1 MDVPCVKL
9 NRFVVQ
15 RNHHHIGNRLQVHRK
30 RKEKGREGTKR
41 KEKKR
46 EKRREKEAKNAR
58 LQTPGSHR
66 RAGTAMVL
74 SLRLGPWSRGCGS
87 KARSPHL
94 LVSLAQLPGV
104 TTHPA

>member
-15 RNHHHIGNRLQVHRK
+15 RNHHHIVNRLQVHRK

-46 EKRREKEAKNAR
+46 EKRREKEAMNAR
-58 LQTPGSHR
+58 R
-66 RAGTAMVL
+66 RL
-74 SLRLGPWSRGCGS
+74 LGATEGQALPWCFPYGWD
-87 KARSPHL
+87 
-94 LVSLAQLPGV
+94 PGV
-104 TTHPA
+104 EVADPRPGLPTSW